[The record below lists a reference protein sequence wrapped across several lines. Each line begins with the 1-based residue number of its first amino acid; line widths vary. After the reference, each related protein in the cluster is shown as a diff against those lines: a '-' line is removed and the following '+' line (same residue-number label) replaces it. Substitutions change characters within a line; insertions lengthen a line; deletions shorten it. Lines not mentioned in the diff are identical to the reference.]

1 MSLSLSVP
9 VLALS
14 LVACVLGLCLAR
26 ERWLRVRIARELAAQ
41 RLQLREKD
49 AVIEE
54 KQQRLEGLLEIEPL
68 RRELLAF
75 RHIMNDSFGE
85 ERKEVYALRQTIES
99 LLKVQNSMNDTARG
113 LADALRG
120 NSKIRGNWGEMVLE
134 RVLESAGMQEGRD
147 FVREGRGL
155 NLGSDS
161 GQRYRPDVVVLL
173 PRDRHLVIDAKLNL
187 VSYER
192 FVSSRQDLCD
202 GSESE
207 ACWRAFVSAL
217 KVQVDGLSQKNY
229 AGLEGL
235 TSPDFVFL
243 FIPIESAFADLME
256 KARWVFDEAAR
267 KNVLLCSPLNLMAGL
282 KLVAHLWAEDR
293 RNRHA
298 DELASRAGKLYDK
311 FRLCLEDIQSLGAI
325 LEQAVQLQARTLNR
339 WTGGRESVAWQ
350 FDQLRKMGVPVKVG
364 LGLAPDTPEVFCAA
378 ELTHS
383 EALSEQRL

>member
-1 MSLSLSVP
+1 MHLSHSLP

-14 LVACVLGLCLAR
+14 LLVCSLGIWLAR
-26 ERWLRVRIARELAAQ
+26 ERWLRARLSRELEAQ
-41 RLQLREKD
+41 KLQLRAKD
-49 AVIEE
+49 VLIEE
-54 KQQRLEGLLEIEPL
+54 KQERLEGLLEIEPL
-68 RRELLAF
+68 RREMLAF
-75 RHIMNDSFGE
+75 RHVMSEGFGE

-99 LLKVQNSMNDTARG
+99 LLIMQNAMNNTAKG

-161 GQRYRPDVVVLL
+161 GRRYRPDVVVLL
-173 PRDRHLVIDAKLNL
+173 PRERHLVIDAKLNL

-192 FVSSRQDLCD
+192 FVTSRQEQGD
-202 GSESE
+202 GSDSE
-207 ACWRAFVSAL
+207 ACWREFMVAL
-217 KVQVDGLSQKNY
+217 KAQVDGLAQKNY
-229 AGLEGL
+229 TDLKGL

-256 KARWVFDEAAR
+256 KARWVFDESAR
-267 KNVLLCSPLNLMAGL
+267 KNILLCSPLNLMAGL
-282 KLVAHLWAEDR
+282 KLVSHLWSEDR

-298 DELASRAGKLYDK
+298 DELAARAGKLYEK
-311 FRLCLEDIQSLGAI
+311 FRLCLEDIRSLGTA
-325 LEQAVQLQARTLNR
+325 LEQAAQLQSRTLSR

-350 FDQLRKMGVPVKVG
+350 FDQLRKMGVPVKTG
-364 LGLAPDTPEVFCAA
+364 LGLAPDRPEEFCAA
-378 ELTHS
+378 DVTHS
-383 EALSEQRL
+383 EALSEQRV